1 MGTAR
6 WERENAEAQE
16 IERLRSELEVKR
28 REVSKVEADI
38 QARMVALKRELED
51 RQNELTFL
59 TKEQEA
65 KEKRMMTSRQS
76 RLEVREGH
84 TR

>member
-1 MGTAR
+1 
-6 WERENAEAQE
+6 
-16 IERLRSELEVKR
+16 
-28 REVSKVEADI
+28 VSKVEADI